1 MTEEHGSTLEVLAAE
16 NSSLKEEIE
25 FRLNELAEYKSIIE
39 DYSEKIETQ
48 MQTTET
54 LQSSLSSS
62 QHQSLLSNFTGS
74 KNNQSK
80 VQDLVKD
87 LSF

>member
-1 MTEEHGSTLEVLAAE
+1 MLAAE
-16 NSSLKEEIE
+16 NSSLKEDIE

-39 DYSEKIETQ
+39 DYSEKIETK
-48 MQTTET
+48 MQKTET

-62 QHQSLLSNFTGS
+62 QYQSLLSNFTGS
-74 KNNQSK
+74 KHNQSK

>member
-1 MTEEHGSTLEVLAAE
+1 MLAAE
-16 NSSLKEEIE
+16 NSLLKEDIE

-39 DYSEKIETQ
+39 DYSEKIETK
-48 MQTTET
+48 MQKTET

-62 QHQSLLSNFTGS
+62 QYQSLLSNFTGS